1 MHIIIIGNC
10 GSGKSTLAK
19 KINQKMNYPLLH
31 LDSLWH
37 STDYS
42 AAAKGWFSEQQRR
55 FMQQKNWI
63 IEGNYYDT
71 LPLRL
76 AEADFI
82 IWLKVGR
89 LTALWRVIKRSLK
102 FHYDKKSRTEMPS
115 QFSEHFNREYWDF
128 LRFVYSYDEHQTEQ
142 LVQEKRQKHSVVL
155 IVKSQRAKDQ
165 LQERLLRLKRLR

>member
-55 FMQQKNWI
+55 FMQQKI
-63 IEGNYYDT
+63 G
-71 LPLRL
+71 
-76 AEADFI
+76 
-82 IWLKVGR
+82 
-89 LTALWRVIKRSLK
+89 
-102 FHYDKKSRTEMPS
+102 
-115 QFSEHFNREYWDF
+115 
-128 LRFVYSYDEHQTEQ
+128 
-142 LVQEKRQKHSVVL
+142 
-155 IVKSQRAKDQ
+155 
-165 LQERLLRLKRLR
+165 LLRVTIMTRSPCGWRKQILLFG